1 MNKLT
6 IKIIFLIYISL
17 SLSCSYEP
25 LYSGKTYNFGI
36 EKINFEEK
44 GEKNANTIINNK
56 FKLIKEVDGNNKDF
70 RTYTLLIKTS
80 KIKKIVS
87 KDSKGD
93 PVKFE
98 LVLTADFKIIENE
111 KILLNKKIERKNIY
125 NNKSD
130 KFKLEQTEKIIIEN
144 LARSIS
150 DMILSSIIILND
162 N

>member
-1 MNKLT
+1 MNKII

-36 EKINFEEK
+36 EEINFKEK
-44 GEKNANTIINNK
+44 SEKDANTIIKNK
-56 FKLIKEVDGNNKDF
+56 FKLIKEVNDKNF
-70 RTYTLLIKTS
+70 RKYTLLIKTS

-98 LVLTADFKIIENE
+98 LVLIADFEIIENE
-111 KILLNKKIERKNIY
+111 KILLSKNIERKNIY
-125 NNKSD
+125 DNKSD

-144 LARSIS
+144 LANSIS

>member
-1 MNKLT
+1 MNRLI
-6 IKIIFLIYISL
+6 IKTIFLIYISF

-25 LYSGKTYNFGI
+25 LYSGKSYNFGI

-44 GEKNANTIINNK
+44 GEKDANTIIENK
-56 FKLIKEVDGNNKDF
+56 FKLIKEVNDKNF
-70 RTYTLLIKTS
+70 RKYNLLIKTS

-87 KDSKGD
+87 KNSKGD

-98 LVLTADFKIIENE
+98 LVLIADFDVIENE
-111 KILLNKKIERKNIY
+111 KILLSKKIERKNIY
-125 NNKSD
+125 DNKSD

-144 LARSIS
+144 LASSIS

>member
-1 MNKLT
+1 MNKLI

-36 EKINFEEK
+36 EEINFKEK
-44 GEKNANTIINNK
+44 SEKDANTIIKNK
-56 FKLIKEVDGNNKDF
+56 FKLIKEVNDKNF
-70 RTYTLLIKTS
+70 RKYTLLIKTS

-98 LVLTADFKIIENE
+98 LVLIADFEVIENE
-111 KILLNKKIERKNIY
+111 KILLSKNIERKNIY
-125 NNKSD
+125 DNKSD

-144 LARSIS
+144 LANSIS

>member
-36 EKINFEEK
+36 EEINFKEK
-44 GEKNANTIINNK
+44 SEKDANTIIKNK
-56 FKLIKEVDGNNKDF
+56 FKLIQEVNDKNF
-70 RTYTLLIKTS
+70 RKYTLLIKTS

-98 LVLTADFKIIENE
+98 LVLIADFDVIENE

-125 NNKSD
+125 DNKSD

-144 LARSIS
+144 LANSIS

>member
-1 MNKLT
+1 MNRLI
-6 IKIIFLIYISL
+6 IKIIFLIYISF

-36 EKINFEEK
+36 EEINFEEK
-44 GEKNANTIINNK
+44 GEKIANKIIKNK
-56 FKLIKEVDGNNKDF
+56 FKLIQEVNDKNF
-70 RTYTLLIKTS
+70 RKYTLLIKTS

-98 LVLTADFKIIENE
+98 LILIADFEVIENE
-111 KILLNKKIERKNIY
+111 KILLNKKVERKNIY
-125 NNKSD
+125 DNKSD

-144 LARSIS
+144 LARSIG

>member
-1 MNKLT
+1 MNKLI

-36 EKINFEEK
+36 EEINFEEE
-44 GEKNANTIINNK
+44 GEKDANTIIKNK
-56 FKLIKEVDGNNKDF
+56 FKLIQEVNDKNF
-70 RTYTLLIKTS
+70 RKYTLLIKTS

-98 LVLTADFKIIENE
+98 LVLIADFEVIENE
-111 KILLNKKIERKNIY
+111 KILLSKNIERKNIY
-125 NNKSD
+125 DNKSD

-144 LARSIS
+144 LANSIS

>member
-1 MNKLT
+1 MNKLI

-17 SLSCSYEP
+17 SLSCTYEP
-25 LYSGKTYNFGI
+25 LYSGKNYNFGI
-36 EKINFEEK
+36 EEINIEEK
-44 GEKNANTIINNK
+44 GEKIANKIIKNK
-56 FKLIKEVDGNNKDF
+56 FKLIQEVNDKNF
-70 RTYTLLIKTS
+70 RKYTLLIKTS

-98 LVLTADFKIIENE
+98 LVLIADFEVIENE
-111 KILLNKKIERKNIY
+111 KILLSKNIERKNIY
-125 NNKSD
+125 DNKSD

-144 LARSIS
+144 LAGSIS
-150 DMILSSIIILND
+150 DMILSSIIILDD

>member
-1 MNKLT
+1 MNKII

-36 EKINFEEK
+36 EEINFEEK
-44 GEKNANTIINNK
+44 GEKIANKIIKNK
-56 FKLIKEVDGNNKDF
+56 FKLIQEVNDKNF
-70 RTYTLLIKTS
+70 RKYTLLIKTS

-98 LVLTADFKIIENE
+98 LVLIADFEVIENE

-125 NNKSD
+125 DNKSD

-150 DMILSSIIILND
+150 DMILSSIMILND

>member
-1 MNKLT
+1 MNRLT
-6 IKIIFLIYISL
+6 IKIIFLIYISF

-36 EKINFEEK
+36 EEINFEEK
-44 GEKNANTIINNK
+44 GEKIANKIIKNK
-56 FKLIKEVDGNNKDF
+56 FKLIQEVNDKNF
-70 RTYTLLIKTS
+70 RKYTLLIKTS

-98 LVLTADFKIIENE
+98 LVLIADFEVIENE
-111 KILLNKKIERKNIY
+111 KILLSKNIERKNIY
-125 NNKSD
+125 DNKSD

-144 LARSIS
+144 LANSIS

>member
-1 MNKLT
+1 MNKLI

-36 EKINFEEK
+36 EEINFEEK
-44 GEKNANTIINNK
+44 GEKDANAIIDKKFNLIQKINYNK
-56 FKLIKEVDGNNKDF
+56 NKKYSLI
-70 RTYTLLIKTS
+70 IKTS

-98 LVLTADFKIIENE
+98 LVLIADFEVIENE

-125 NNKSD
+125 DNKSD

-144 LARSIS
+144 LASSIG

>member
-1 MNKLT
+1 MNKLI

-36 EKINFEEK
+36 EEINFEEK
-44 GEKNANTIINNK
+44 GEKDANSIIENK
-56 FKLIKEVDGNNKDF
+56 FKLIKEVNDKNF
-70 RTYTLLIKTS
+70 RKYNLLIKTS

-87 KDSKGD
+87 KNSKGD

-98 LVLTADFKIIENE
+98 LVLIADFEVIENE
-111 KILLNKKIERKNIY
+111 KILLSKKIERKNIY
-125 NNKSD
+125 DNKSD

-144 LARSIS
+144 LASSIS

>member
-1 MNKLT
+1 MNKLI

-36 EKINFEEK
+36 EEINFEEK
-44 GEKNANTIINNK
+44 GEKDANAIIDKKFNLIQKINYNK
-56 FKLIKEVDGNNKDF
+56 NKKYSLI
-70 RTYTLLIKTS
+70 IKTS

-98 LVLTADFKIIENE
+98 LVLIADFEVIENE

-125 NNKSD
+125 DNKSD

>member
-1 MNKLT
+1 MNRLT
-6 IKIIFLIYISL
+6 IKIIFLIYISF

-44 GEKNANTIINNK
+44 GEKNANTIIKNK
-56 FKLIKEVDGNNKDF
+56 FKLIQEENDKNF
-70 RTYTLLIKTS
+70 RKYTLLIKTS

-98 LVLTADFKIIENE
+98 LVLIADFEVIENE

-125 NNKSD
+125 DNKSD

-150 DMILSSIIILND
+150 DMILSSIMILND

>member
-1 MNKLT
+1 MNKLI

-36 EKINFEEK
+36 EEINFKEK
-44 GEKNANTIINNK
+44 SEKDANTIIKNK
-56 FKLIKEVDGNNKDF
+56 FKLIKEVNDKNF
-70 RTYTLLIKTS
+70 RKYTLLIKTS

-98 LVLTADFKIIENE
+98 LVLIADFEVIENE
-111 KILLNKKIERKNIY
+111 KILLSKNIERKNIY
-125 NNKSD
+125 DNKSD

-144 LARSIS
+144 LASSIS

>member
-1 MNKLT
+1 MNKLI

-36 EKINFEEK
+36 EEINFEEK
-44 GEKNANTIINNK
+44 GEKDANEIINKKFNLIQKINYNK
-56 FKLIKEVDGNNKDF
+56 NKKYSLI
-70 RTYTLLIKTS
+70 IKTS

-98 LVLTADFKIIENE
+98 LVLIANFEVIENE

-125 NNKSD
+125 DNKSD

-144 LARSIS
+144 LARSIG
-150 DMILSSIIILND
+150 DMMLSSIIILND

>member
-1 MNKLT
+1 MNKLI

-36 EKINFEEK
+36 EEINFEEK
-44 GEKNANTIINNK
+44 GEKDANTIIKNK
-56 FKLIKEVDGNNKDF
+56 FKLIKEVNDKNF
-70 RTYTLLIKTS
+70 RKYTLLIKTS

-98 LVLTADFKIIENE
+98 LVLIADFEVIENE

-125 NNKSD
+125 DNKSD

-150 DMILSSIIILND
+150 DMILSSIMILND

>member
-36 EKINFEEK
+36 EEINFKEK
-44 GEKNANTIINNK
+44 SEKDANTIIKNK
-56 FKLIKEVDGNNKDF
+56 FRLIKEVNDKNF
-70 RTYTLLIKTS
+70 RKYTLLIKTS

-98 LVLTADFKIIENE
+98 LVLIADFEVIENE
-111 KILLNKKIERKNIY
+111 KILLSKNIERKNIY
-125 NNKSD
+125 DNKSD

>member
-1 MNKLT
+1 MNKLI

-36 EKINFEEK
+36 EEINFEEK
-44 GEKNANTIINNK
+44 GEKDANTIIKNK
-56 FKLIKEVDGNNKDF
+56 FKLIKEVNDKNF
-70 RTYTLLIKTS
+70 RKYTLLIKTS

-98 LVLTADFKIIENE
+98 LVLIADFEVIENE
-111 KILLNKKIERKNIY
+111 KILLSKNIERKNIY
-125 NNKSD
+125 DNKSD

-144 LARSIS
+144 LANSIS

>member
-1 MNKLT
+1 MNRLI
-6 IKIIFLIYISL
+6 IKIIFLIYISF

-36 EKINFEEK
+36 EEINFEEK
-44 GEKNANTIINNK
+44 GEKIANKIIKNK
-56 FKLIKEVDGNNKDF
+56 FKLIQEVNDKNF
-70 RTYTLLIKTS
+70 RKYTLLIKTS

-98 LVLTADFKIIENE
+98 LILIADFEIIENE

-125 NNKSD
+125 DNKSD

-144 LARSIS
+144 LARSIG

>member
-1 MNKLT
+1 MNKLI

-36 EKINFEEK
+36 EEINFKEK
-44 GEKNANTIINNK
+44 SEKDANTIIKNK
-56 FKLIKEVDGNNKDF
+56 FKLIKEVNDKNF
-70 RTYTLLIKTS
+70 RKYTLLIKTS

-98 LVLTADFKIIENE
+98 LVLIADFEVIENE

-144 LARSIS
+144 LASSIS
-150 DMILSSIIILND
+150 DMILSSIMILND

>member
-1 MNKLT
+1 MNKLI

-36 EKINFEEK
+36 EEINFEEK
-44 GEKNANTIINNK
+44 GEKDANAIIENK
-56 FKLIKEVDGNNKDF
+56 FKLIQDVNYNKF
-70 RTYTLLIKTS
+70 RKYSLIIKTS

-98 LVLTADFKIIENE
+98 LVLIADFEVIENE
-111 KILLNKKIERKNIY
+111 KILLNKKVERKNIY
-125 NNKSD
+125 DNKSD

-144 LARSIS
+144 LASSIG

>member
-1 MNKLT
+1 MNRLI
-6 IKIIFLIYISL
+6 IKIIFLIYISF

-36 EKINFEEK
+36 EEINFEEK
-44 GEKNANTIINNK
+44 GEKIANKIIKNK
-56 FKLIKEVDGNNKDF
+56 FKLIQEVNDKNF
-70 RTYTLLIKTS
+70 RKFTLLIKTS

-98 LVLTADFKIIENE
+98 LILIADFEIIENE

-125 NNKSD
+125 DNKSD

-144 LARSIS
+144 LAGSIS
-150 DMILSSIIILND
+150 DMILSSIIILDD

>member
-1 MNKLT
+1 MNRLI
-6 IKIIFLIYISL
+6 IKIIFLIYISF

-25 LYSGKTYNFGI
+25 LYSGKSYNFGI

-44 GEKNANTIINNK
+44 GEKDANTIIENK
-56 FKLIKEVDGNNKDF
+56 FKLIKEVNDKNF
-70 RTYTLLIKTS
+70 RKYNLLIKTS

-87 KDSKGD
+87 KNSKGD

-98 LVLTADFKIIENE
+98 LVLIADFDVIENE
-111 KILLNKKIERKNIY
+111 KILLSKKIERKNIY
-125 NNKSD
+125 DNKSD

>member
-1 MNKLT
+1 MNKLI

-36 EKINFEEK
+36 EEINFEEK
-44 GEKNANTIINNK
+44 GEKDANTIIKNK
-56 FKLIKEVDGNNKDF
+56 FKLIKEVNDKNF
-70 RTYTLLIKTS
+70 RKYTLLIKTS

-98 LVLTADFKIIENE
+98 LVLIADFEVIENE
-111 KILLNKKIERKNIY
+111 KILLSKNIERKNIY
-125 NNKSD
+125 DNKSD

-150 DMILSSIIILND
+150 DMILSSIMILND

>member
-1 MNKLT
+1 MNRLI
-6 IKIIFLIYISL
+6 IKIIFLIYISF

-25 LYSGKTYNFGI
+25 LYSGKSYNFGI
-36 EKINFEEK
+36 EKIKFEEK
-44 GEKNANTIINNK
+44 GEKDANKIIENK
-56 FKLIKEVDGNNKDF
+56 FKLIQEVNDKNF
-70 RTYTLLIKTS
+70 RKYTLLIKTS

-98 LVLTADFKIIENE
+98 LVLIADFEVIENE
-111 KILLNKKIERKNIY
+111 KILLSKNIERKNIY
-125 NNKSD
+125 DNKSD

-144 LARSIS
+144 LASSIS

>member
-1 MNKLT
+1 MNRLI
-6 IKIIFLIYISL
+6 IKIIFLIYISF

-25 LYSGKTYNFGI
+25 LYSGKSYNFGI

-44 GEKNANTIINNK
+44 GEKDANSIIENK
-56 FKLIKEVDGNNKDF
+56 FKLIKEVNDKNF
-70 RTYTLLIKTS
+70 RKYTLLIKTS

-98 LVLTADFKIIENE
+98 LVLIADFEVIENE
-111 KILLNKKIERKNIY
+111 KILLNKKVERKNIY
-125 NNKSD
+125 DNKSD

-144 LARSIS
+144 LARSIG

>member
-1 MNKLT
+1 MNKLI

-36 EKINFEEK
+36 EEINFEEK
-44 GEKNANTIINNK
+44 GEKDANTIIKNK
-56 FKLIKEVDGNNKDF
+56 FKLIKEVNDKNF
-70 RTYTLLIKTS
+70 RKYTLLIKTS

-98 LVLTADFKIIENE
+98 LVLIADFEVIENE
-111 KILLNKKIERKNIY
+111 KILLSKNIERKNIY
-125 NNKSD
+125 DNKSD

-144 LARSIS
+144 LASSIS
-150 DMILSSIIILND
+150 DMILSSIMILND

>member
-1 MNKLT
+1 MNRLI
-6 IKIIFLIYISL
+6 IKIIFLIYISFG
-17 SLSCSYEP
+17 LSCSYEP

-36 EKINFEEK
+36 EEINFEEK
-44 GEKNANTIINNK
+44 GEKDANAIIENK
-56 FKLIKEVDGNNKDF
+56 FKLIQDVNYNKF
-70 RTYTLLIKTS
+70 RKYSLIIKTS

-87 KDSKGD
+87 KNSKGD

-98 LVLTADFKIIENE
+98 LVLIADFEVIENE

-125 NNKSD
+125 DNKSD

-150 DMILSSIIILND
+150 DMILSSIMILND

>member
-1 MNKLT
+1 MNKLI

-25 LYSGKTYNFGI
+25 LYSGKSYNFGI

-44 GEKNANTIINNK
+44 GEKDANTIIENK
-56 FKLIKEVDGNNKDF
+56 FKLIKEVNDKNF
-70 RTYTLLIKTS
+70 RKYNLLIKTS

-87 KDSKGD
+87 KNSKGD

-98 LVLTADFKIIENE
+98 LVLIADFDVIENE
-111 KILLNKKIERKNIY
+111 KILLSKKIERKNIY
-125 NNKSD
+125 DNKSD

-144 LARSIS
+144 LASSIS

>member
-1 MNKLT
+1 MNKLI

-36 EKINFEEK
+36 EEINFEEK
-44 GEKNANTIINNK
+44 GEKDANTIIKNK
-56 FKLIKEVDGNNKDF
+56 FKLIKEVNDKNF
-70 RTYTLLIKTS
+70 RKYTLLIKTS

-98 LVLTADFKIIENE
+98 LVLIADFEVIENE
-111 KILLNKKIERKNIY
+111 KILLSKNIERKNIY
-125 NNKSD
+125 DNKSD
-130 KFKLEQTEKIIIEN
+130 KFKLEQTEKIIIET
-144 LARSIS
+144 LAKSIS

>member
-1 MNKLT
+1 MNKLI

-36 EKINFEEK
+36 EEINFEEK
-44 GEKNANTIINNK
+44 GENDANAIIDKK
-56 FKLIKEVDGNNKDF
+56 FKLIQKVNYNKIKK
-70 RTYTLLIKTS
+70 YSLIIKTS

-98 LVLTADFKIIENE
+98 LVLIADFEVIENE
-111 KILLNKKIERKNIY
+111 KILLNKKVERKNIY
-125 NNKSD
+125 DNKSD

-144 LARSIS
+144 LARSIG

>member
-1 MNKLT
+1 MNRLI
-6 IKIIFLIYISL
+6 IKTIFLIYISF

-25 LYSGKTYNFGI
+25 LYSGKSYNFGI

-44 GEKNANTIINNK
+44 GEKDANTIIENK
-56 FKLIKEVDGNNKDF
+56 FKLIKEVNDKNF
-70 RTYTLLIKTS
+70 RKYNLLIKTS

-87 KDSKGD
+87 KNSKGD

-98 LVLTADFKIIENE
+98 LVLIADFDVIENE
-111 KILLNKKIERKNIY
+111 KILLSKKIERKNIY
-125 NNKSD
+125 DNKSD

-144 LARSIS
+144 LASSIS
-150 DMILSSIIILND
+150 DMILSSTIILND

>member
-1 MNKLT
+1 MNKLI

-36 EKINFEEK
+36 EEINFEEK
-44 GEKNANTIINNK
+44 GEKDANAIIDKKFNLIQKINYNK
-56 FKLIKEVDGNNKDF
+56 NKKYSLI
-70 RTYTLLIKTS
+70 IKTS

-98 LVLTADFKIIENE
+98 LVLIADFEVIENE
-111 KILLNKKIERKNIY
+111 KILLNKKVERKNIY
-125 NNKSD
+125 DNKSD

>member
-1 MNKLT
+1 MNKLI

-36 EKINFEEK
+36 EEINFEEK
-44 GEKNANTIINNK
+44 SEKDANTIIKNK
-56 FKLIKEVDGNNKDF
+56 FKLIQEVNDKNF
-70 RTYTLLIKTS
+70 RKYTLLIKTS

-98 LVLTADFKIIENE
+98 LVLIADFEVIENE

-125 NNKSD
+125 DNKSD

-150 DMILSSIIILND
+150 DMILSSIMILND

>member
-1 MNKLT
+1 MNKLI

-36 EKINFEEK
+36 EEINFEEK
-44 GEKNANTIINNK
+44 GEKDANAIIDKKFNLIQKINYNK
-56 FKLIKEVDGNNKDF
+56 NKKYSLI
-70 RTYTLLIKTS
+70 IKTS

-98 LVLTADFKIIENE
+98 LVLIADFEVIENE
-111 KILLNKKIERKNIY
+111 KILLNKKVERKNIY
-125 NNKSD
+125 DNKSD

-144 LARSIS
+144 LARSIG

>member
-1 MNKLT
+1 MNRLI
-6 IKIIFLIYISL
+6 IKIIFLIYISF

-25 LYSGKTYNFGI
+25 LYSGKSYNFGI

-44 GEKNANTIINNK
+44 GEKDANSIIENK
-56 FKLIKEVDGNNKDF
+56 FKLIKEVNDKNF
-70 RTYTLLIKTS
+70 RKYNLLIKTS

-87 KDSKGD
+87 KNSKGD

-98 LVLTADFKIIENE
+98 LVLIADFDVIENE
-111 KILLNKKIERKNIY
+111 KILLSKKIERKNIY
-125 NNKSD
+125 DNKSD

-144 LARSIS
+144 LASSIS